1 MGSSVQTEL
10 KLGDIEIEET
20 DSYKYLGE
28 IINNKGNLEDHI
40 KMLEGNVE
48 AAYQTILHIAKDKNF
63 KGLKMAI
70 IWKLVET
77 CIIPIITYGAESR
90 TTTPHKSQ
98 KIQTIMNNIIK
109 RILQVPQSTPND
121 AITIETGIPNIQTIT
136 EIKQLN
142 SHMRINKM
150 DQNREI
156 KQTWNNSKRWKQHIN
171 KINKKYN
178 INISEIDTK
187 KMSKRWKQEY
197 LKVKILKTEIDN
209 RYIEKTKYLLKGTN
223 KWEPGKRAQY
233 LELLTRKECNAIFS
247 ARTRM
252 MNVNGNYH
260 NRNTDPTCR
269 ACGNKT
275 ETQEHILEECPAL
288 MDDKKEKITATDIF
302 ETEIGKLKSTAN
314 KIMKKLEKFNI
325 ITQQ

>member
-1 MGSSVQTEL
+1 
-10 KLGDIEIEET
+10 
-20 DSYKYLGE
+20 
-28 IINNKGNLEDHI
+28 
-40 KMLEGNVE
+40 
-48 AAYQTILHIAKDKNF
+48 
-63 KGLKMAI
+63 
-70 IWKLVET
+70 
-77 CIIPIITYGAESR
+77 
-90 TTTPHKSQ
+90 
-98 KIQTIMNNIIK
+98 MNNIIK

-121 AITIETGIPNIQTIT
+121 AITIETGILNIQTIT

-156 KQTWNNSKRWKQHIN
+156 KQTWNNSKRWKQRID

-178 INISEIDTK
+178 INISEIETK
-187 KMSKRWKQEY
+187 KMSKKWKQEF
-197 LKVKILKTEIDN
+197 LKVKILKTTKTEIEDRN
-209 RYIEKTKYLLKGTN
+209 IEKNKTKYLLKGTN

-252 MNVNGNYH
+252 INVNGNYH

-288 MDDKKEKITATDIF
+288 MDEQNGKITATDIF
-302 ETEIGKLKSTAN
+302 ETKIGKLKSTAN
-314 KIMKKLEKFNI
+314 KIRKKLEKFNI